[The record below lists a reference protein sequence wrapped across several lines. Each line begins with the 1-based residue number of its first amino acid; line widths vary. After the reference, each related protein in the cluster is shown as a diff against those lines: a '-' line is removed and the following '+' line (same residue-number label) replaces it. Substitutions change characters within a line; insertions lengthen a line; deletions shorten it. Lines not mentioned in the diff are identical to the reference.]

1 MCLFC
6 TTHQKQTAAEA
17 EALQVEVASWVTAAR
32 EGVLQQFEQV
42 RTQTF
47 YRNTAVMLLLLGFT
61 LQLVALVI
69 VLLLC
74 ML

>member
-32 EGVLQQFEQV
+32 EGVLQQFDQV
-42 RTQTF
+42 CTQVLSLH
-47 YRNTAVMLLLLGFT
+47 YSDATAVRL
-61 LQLVALVI
+61 
-69 VLLLC
+69 
-74 ML
+74 